1 MTNAIISGLLLGM
14 ALVFSVGPVIF
25 TIIKLRINYG
35 LASAFYFIIGV
46 WLSDLI
52 WVLTAN
58 FFGGLIE
65 QLSNYKTAIGICG
78 GIFLFALGVFYLFI
92 KKYHSK
98 EEVDNG
104 VKIAGSTY
112 AKLFI
117 TGFLINTLNPG
128 VITLWFAAA
137 AKSIGNPINERI
149 LTFAICLGLN
159 MGADILK
166 INLAGKLRKK
176 LTEKNINIINKISGV
191 LFIVFGL
198 LLIVGLFYNKVKNHS
213 LVY

>member
-1 MTNAIISGLLLGM
+1 MTNAIFSGLLLGM

-35 LASAFYFIIGV
+35 LASAFYFISGV
-46 WLSDLI
+46 WISDLI
-52 WVLTAN
+52 WVFTAN
-58 FFGGLIE
+58 LFGDFIE
-65 QLSNYKTAIGICG
+65 ELSNHKTAIGICG
-78 GIFLFALGVFYLFI
+78 GIFLMALGVFYLFI

-98 EEVDNG
+98 EDVDGG
-104 VKIAGSTY
+104 VKIGGSTY

-137 AKSIGNPINERI
+137 AKSIGNPMNERMM
-149 LTFAICLGLN
+149 TFAICLGLN
-159 MGADILK
+159 MSADILK
-166 INLAGKLRKK
+166 INLAGKLRRK

-191 LFIVFGL
+191 LFIVFGV
-198 LLIVGLFYNKVKNHS
+198 LLILGLFYSKVKNQ
-213 LVY
+213 